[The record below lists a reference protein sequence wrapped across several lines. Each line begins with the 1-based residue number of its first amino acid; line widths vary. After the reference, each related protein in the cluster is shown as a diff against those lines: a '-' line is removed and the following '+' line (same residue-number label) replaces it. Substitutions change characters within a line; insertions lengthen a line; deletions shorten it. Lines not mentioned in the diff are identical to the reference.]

1 MTNEN
6 TSYSEHFSGDP
17 NENLR
22 MENEVLRMKLQ
33 TQYGG
38 VSTAREDI
46 SPIEENLFL
55 RHVLAFEEQY
65 ANAPLKKVHEII
77 GSPVFESADVL
88 DDAAISRE
96 LERIVAL
103 FTDNHIELQ
112 FMTPQDDRF
121 KYQFI
126 TNEFFQYEIEDVK
139 IPGMINCFMYEEFHP
154 DHEDRSHI

>member
-6 TSYSEHFSGDP
+6 SFYPEQFSGDP

-22 MENEVLRMKLQ
+22 MENEVLRMKLR
-33 TQYGG
+33 TQFGG
-38 VSTAREDI
+38 ISTAREDI

-77 GSPVFESADVL
+77 GSPVFEKADVL
-88 DDAAISRE
+88 DDLTISRE
-96 LERIVAL
+96 LERIEVL
-103 FTDNHIELQ
+103 LSENNIELQ
-112 FMTPQDDRF
+112 FIKPQDERL

-126 TNEFFQYEIEDVK
+126 TDEFFHYEIEDVK

-154 DHEDRSHI
+154 DQEDPGHI